1 MEGMERDLLAR
12 YLSEGLSLRQIG
24 ALEGRDPSTVG
35 YWVQKHGLKAVNSE
49 RNAPKGGIPRETL
62 EALVDAGG
70 TIRSMSDALAVSE
83 STIVHWLRR
92 HGLQTERARRR
103 GQRPLVAEPLPRV
116 VELNC
121 VHHGKAEHVLE
132 GRGYYRCKRC
142 RKERVAAW
150 RRSTKKRLLMEAGG
164 RCRLCG
170 YDRYAGALEFHHVD
184 PEQKS
189 FGLSVRGITRS
200 LDSLRSEAEKCV
212 LLCSNC
218 HAEVEGGV
226 VALEESA
233 TVPT

>member
-1 MEGMERDLLAR
+1 MDRDLLER
-12 YLSEGLSLRQIG
+12 YLSEGLSLPQIG

-49 RNAPKGGIPRETL
+49 KNAPKGGIPRETL
-62 EALVDAGG
+62 AALVEAGA
-70 TIRSMSDALAVSE
+70 TIRGMSQALAVSQ
-83 STIVHWLRR
+83 STINHWLRR
-92 HGLQTERARRR
+92 HRLQTERAR
-103 GQRPLVAEPLPRV
+103 QRANGPAPTARLPRII
-116 VELNC
+116 ELSC
-121 VHHGKAEHVLE
+121 AHHGMVEHVLE

-150 RRSTKKRLLMEAGG
+150 RRNTKKRLLKEAGG

-200 LDSLRSEAEKCV
+200 LESLRAEARKCV

-218 HAEVEGGV
+218 HAEVEAGV
-226 VALEESA
+226 ATLEEGA
-233 TVPT
+233 TVPV